1 MDNLLAILLILMEAY
16 QDEEDSTAL
25 LKEAVA
31 SLIKLYVTSMK
42 YSRTNIP
49 EDLPPTEQLLDARTS
64 LTIFDTMCKA
74 KGFPQVF
81 CSEISSAEDLLA
93 FCKILT
99 QHALSKLPDNLN
111 SPK

>member
-1 MDNLLAILLILMEAY
+1 MDNLLAILLVLMEAY

-42 YSRTNIP
+42 FSRTNIP
-49 EDLPPTEQLLDARTS
+49 EDLPPIEQLHDARTS